1 MEVLMKS
8 EDLFQ
13 LRSSLVNAGFSDTN
27 AEKAASA
34 LECAVADK
42 IDDVMKKWESK
53 FQSELDLKLDLI
65 RRDMTIRLGLMLLG
79 SMSMLLAVLNFML
92 KH

>member
-1 MEVLMKS
+1 MKS

-13 LRSSLVNAGFSDTN
+13 LRSSLIGAGFDEVN

-34 LECAVADK
+34 LESAVSSK
-42 IDDVMKKWESK
+42 IDDVMERWESK
-53 FQSELDLKLDLI
+53 FTSELDLKLDLI
-65 RRDMTIRLGLMLLG
+65 RRDMTIRLGLMLVG
-79 SMSMLLAVLNFML
+79 SMSLLLAALNFML